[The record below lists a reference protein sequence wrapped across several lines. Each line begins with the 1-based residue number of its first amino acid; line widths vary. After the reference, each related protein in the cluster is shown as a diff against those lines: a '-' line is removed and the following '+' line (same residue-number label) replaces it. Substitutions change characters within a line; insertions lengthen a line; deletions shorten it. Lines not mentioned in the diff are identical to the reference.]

1 MMSRK
6 QRISRQNG
14 ECGKALERPA
24 KSGFKVFKSCFSK
37 SLRGLRL
44 WTQLGVHRAAP
55 WPPCDQ
61 PMSYCTLVYER
72 QSYSVTGLACA
83 PLM

>member
-1 MMSRK
+1 MSRK

-24 KSGFKVFKSCFSK
+24 RSGFKVFKSCFSK

-61 PMSYCTLVYER
+61 PMSER
-72 QSYSVTGLACA
+72 MSYSVTDLACV